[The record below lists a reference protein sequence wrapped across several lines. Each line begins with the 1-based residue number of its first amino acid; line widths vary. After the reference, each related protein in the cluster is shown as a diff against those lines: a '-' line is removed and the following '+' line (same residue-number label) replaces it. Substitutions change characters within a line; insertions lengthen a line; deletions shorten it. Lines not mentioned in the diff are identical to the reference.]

1 MRGKKTKGE
10 KLETREEKKG
20 VETENRLLRL
30 NIIVLHVW
38 TFFFFPLNIPPSAIF
53 NRFIEVLF
61 PFGFSS
67 SFLGL
72 GSFFSSLSFPSFYF
86 FAFVLL
92 SFWRFSILPLKA
104 GVGDGG
110 GKVLYVS
117 LHA

>member
-1 MRGKKTKGE
+1 MRGKKTKGG

-61 PFGFSS
+61 PFGFFF
-67 SFLGL
+67 FLFSVWVL
-72 GSFFSSLSFPSFYF
+72 FFLLFPSFDF
-86 FAFVLL
+86 LL
-92 SFWRFSILPLKA
+92 SFCFFWRFSILPLKA